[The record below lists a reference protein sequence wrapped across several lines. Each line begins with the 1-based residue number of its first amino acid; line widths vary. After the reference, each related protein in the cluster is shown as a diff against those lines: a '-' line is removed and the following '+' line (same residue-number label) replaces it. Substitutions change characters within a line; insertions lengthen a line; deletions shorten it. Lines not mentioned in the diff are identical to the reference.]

1 MAKSVSKQRR
11 QGDVLLLPV
20 AAIPAAAAKQAQG
33 EVIMALGEATG
44 HAHRL
49 LGDVEEWVATD
60 GVRYALVRDGVTTTH
75 QEHDPIPSPVAP
87 GLYEIRPQRETS
99 LAEEWRRV
107 VD

>member
-1 MAKSVSKQRR
+1 MALSKQRR

-20 AAIPAAAAKQAQG
+20 AAIPAAAAKQAQAQG

-49 LGDVEEWVATD
+49 LGDVEEWVAD